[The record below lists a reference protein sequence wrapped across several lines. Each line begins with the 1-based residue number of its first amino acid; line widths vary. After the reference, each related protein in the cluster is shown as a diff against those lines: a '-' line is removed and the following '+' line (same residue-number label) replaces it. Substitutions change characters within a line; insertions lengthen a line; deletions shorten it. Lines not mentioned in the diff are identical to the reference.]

1 MRKSY
6 ALSSSARPDKRP
18 DERRRPLLERRALR
32 LEQRGNVERMSIQFH
47 RPDFVDLVVGGS
59 TQRTGDQEGAELGIQ
74 AVAAAV
80 AFRRLRGLGY
90 VPWSSN

>member
-6 ALSSSARPDKRP
+6 ALNSSARPDKRP
-18 DERRRPLLERRALR
+18 DERRRALR
-32 LEQRGNVERMSIQFH
+32 LEQHGNVKRMSIQFH
-47 RPDFVDLVVGGS
+47 RPDFAGLVVGGS

-90 VPWSSN
+90 VPWPSN